1 MERGLPDIRVA
12 TIDALTA
19 ETSCT
24 LDSTVDGWTPT
35 IPARMAHRVI

>member
-12 TIDALTA
+12 TIETLTA

-35 IPARMAHRVI
+35 IPVRMAHPVV